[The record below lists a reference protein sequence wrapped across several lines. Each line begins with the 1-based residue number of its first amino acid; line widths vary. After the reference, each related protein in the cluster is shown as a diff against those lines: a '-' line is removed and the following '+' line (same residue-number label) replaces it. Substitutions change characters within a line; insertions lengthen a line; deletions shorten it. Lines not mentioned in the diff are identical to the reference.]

1 MSVAG
6 RMAPVRCRW
15 SCVFGSSRRSRL
27 GESWLTH
34 TVVLCRRPAAVP
46 EAGLLPDLGTCDT
59 GRPLHSGVVA
69 EFAKSPHDLVVPAAT
84 GLRPQH
90 VPDRGAQDERP
101 HVSRLP
107 CLSAEV
113 PSSPTRLPGAG
124 WSTTVRY
131 SYSLPDRVRR
141 RSSIAQLAEHST
153 VNRRVAGSSPA
164 GGATSGYPCSV
175 LGTFAGSVA
184 IILRGRPPQAP
195 RCGWF
200 LTQLV
205 GRRRPHG
212 AVGSSPSSSGP
223 ADPHGAVRSS
233 PSSSGVAGP
242 TVLLVPHPPRRAPQ
256 TPTERFVPHPARR
269 ASQTPRSGSF
279 LTQLAGRRRP
289 HGPVHS
295 SPSSLGVAAPTERF
309 VPHPACC
316 GWGLGLRTR
325 CGVVS
330 LPVGVVAGFWAG
342 GGHLCCFGGGSPA
355 EARRMFS
362 SWSSDRSGA
371 TSRRL
376 RMKALARSWRLGSS
390 SSVTGVGLCGGWCG
404 SPCHRIG
411 WHGDVFHGLGIAT
424 AVFAVVGVGVVVNL
438 AFGRY
443 RRSRKDA
450 IVVGTSNRGSV
461 VVVTSVPLVA
471 WRFRWRTATVFRRF
485 CTTYRVW
492 PDSSRPSPFV
502 RV

>member
-69 EFAKSPHDLVVPAAT
+69 EFAIGPHDLVVPAAT

-233 PSSSGVAGP
+233 PSSSGVADP
-242 TVLLVPHPPRRAPQ
+242 TV
-256 TPTERFVPHPARR
+256 RFVPHPARR

-289 HGPVHS
+289 HGAVRS
-295 SPSSLGVAAPTERF
+295 SPSLLWLGSGPAYTVRSGFVASR
-309 VPHPACC
+309 CC
-316 GWGLGLRTR
+316 GWVLGRR
-325 CGVVS
+325 GSS
-330 LPVGVVAGFWAG
+330 LLFWWGVAG
-342 GGHLCCFGGGSPA
+342 
-355 EARRMFS
+355 
-362 SWSSDRSGA
+362 
-371 TSRRL
+371 
-376 RMKALARSWRLGSS
+376 
-390 SSVTGVGLCGGWCG
+390 
-404 SPCHRIG
+404 
-411 WHGDVFHGLGIAT
+411 
-424 AVFAVVGVGVVVNL
+424 
-438 AFGRY
+438 
-443 RRSRKDA
+443 
-450 IVVGTSNRGSV
+450 
-461 VVVTSVPLVA
+461 
-471 WRFRWRTATVFRRF
+471 
-485 CTTYRVW
+485 
-492 PDSSRPSPFV
+492 
-502 RV
+502 

>member
-200 LTQLV
+200 LAQLV
-205 GRRRPHG
+205 GRRR
-212 AVGSSPSSSGP
+212 
-223 ADPHGAVRSS
+223 PHGAVRSS

-242 TVLLVPHPPRRAPQ
+242 TVRFIPHPARWASQTPRSGSFLTQLVGPRRPHGPVRPSPSSLGLAD
-256 TPTERFVPHPARR
+256 PTVRCVPHPARR

-279 LTQLAGRRRP
+279 LTQLVGRR
-289 HGPVHS
+289 GPQGAVRS
-295 SPSSLGVAAPTERF
+295 SPR
-309 VPHPACC
+309 
-316 GWGLGLRTR
+316 
-325 CGVVS
+325 
-330 LPVGVVAGFWAG
+330 
-342 GGHLCCFGGGSPA
+342 
-355 EARRMFS
+355 
-362 SWSSDRSGA
+362 
-371 TSRRL
+371 
-376 RMKALARSWRLGSS
+376 
-390 SSVTGVGLCGGWCG
+390 
-404 SPCHRIG
+404 
-411 WHGDVFHGLGIAT
+411 
-424 AVFAVVGVGVVVNL
+424 
-438 AFGRY
+438 
-443 RRSRKDA
+443 
-450 IVVGTSNRGSV
+450 
-461 VVVTSVPLVA
+461 
-471 WRFRWRTATVFRRF
+471 
-485 CTTYRVW
+485 
-492 PDSSRPSPFV
+492 
-502 RV
+502 

>member
-59 GRPLHSGVVA
+59 GRPLHSGVVGDLA
-69 EFAKSPHDLVVPAAT
+69 IGPHDLVVPAAT

-200 LTQLV
+200 LAQLV
-205 GRRRPHG
+205 GRRR
-212 AVGSSPSSSGP
+212 
-223 ADPHGAVRSS
+223 PHGAVRSS

-242 TVLLVPHPPRRAPQ
+242 TV
-256 TPTERFVPHPARR
+256 RFIPHPARW

-279 LTQLAGRRRP
+279 LTQL
-289 HGPVHS
+289 
-295 SPSSLGVAAPTERF
+295 
-309 VPHPACC
+309 
-316 GWGLGLRTR
+316 
-325 CGVVS
+325 VV
-330 LPVGVVAGFWAG
+330 VGVWACVHGAEWFRCQSVLWLGSGPAGVIFVVLVG
-342 GGHLCCFGGGSPA
+342 G
-355 EARRMFS
+355 
-362 SWSSDRSGA
+362 
-371 TSRRL
+371 RRL
-376 RMKALARSWRLGSS
+376 RLG
-390 SSVTGVGLCGGWCG
+390 GCFPVGLLIGRGLPLLGGG
-404 SPCHRIG
+404 
-411 WHGDVFHGLGIAT
+411 
-424 AVFAVVGVGVVVNL
+424 
-438 AFGRY
+438 
-443 RRSRKDA
+443 
-450 IVVGTSNRGSV
+450 
-461 VVVTSVPLVA
+461 
-471 WRFRWRTATVFRRF
+471 
-485 CTTYRVW
+485 
-492 PDSSRPSPFV
+492 
-502 RV
+502 